1 MKPGLYQIH
10 YKDAKI
16 NRAGYAILNDGEI
29 AGGSLDGNPWGG
41 TYDGLSISAT
51 VGGAKHEGSLVK
63 LMGIPPGEPLPAGA
77 TFEFS
82 LQSEDGGT
90 ASIHTGNGELKIAMH
105 FVCGI
110 PGL

>member
-16 NRAGYAILNDGEI
+16 NRAGAAILNDGEI
-29 AGGSLDGNPWGG
+29 SGFSLDGNLWAGK
-41 TYDGLSISAT
+41 YDGRDISAT
-51 VGGAKHEGSLVK
+51 ASTAKRAGSLAE
-63 LMGIPPGEPLPAGA
+63 LMSIPPGEPLPPGA